1 MMLSPQEMC
10 LGKKTVLPSL
20 LAKRPLTLGISSQAR
35 PPRIA
40 AVRDGSLPT
49 SPASDCGEL
58 ELDADQFKES
68 ETLDRDTSDIVIDFL
83 QNFTG
88 LSRSYG
94 RHSGVVQTIRRVVD
108 GLVVKHELV
117 YKGMLTRLGMEDR
130 GDDMIIIRTVAK
142 ELFSDGIT
150 NWGRIASLLAF
161 GAVVCQHQN
170 QMGRGHCVSLVGQ
183 EISSYLLSD
192 QKDWLLKNKAWDGFV
207 EFFHVP
213 DPESKM
219 RNALMALIT
228 AAGVGAGLV
237 LLTR

>member
-20 LAKRPLTLGISSQAR
+20 LAKRPLTLGISSETRA
-35 PPRIA
+35 PRTA

-49 SPASDCGEL
+49 SPASDCE
-58 ELDADQFKES
+58 ELDAEHFKEY
-68 ETLDRDTSDIVIDFL
+68 ETLDRDTSDIVSDFL

-88 LSRSYG
+88 LSPSYG
-94 RHSGVVQTIRRVVD
+94 RHSEVVQTMRRVVD

-130 GDDMIIIRTVAK
+130 GDDMHIIRTVAK

-183 EISSYLLSD
+183 EISSYLLLD

-237 LLTR
+237 FLTR